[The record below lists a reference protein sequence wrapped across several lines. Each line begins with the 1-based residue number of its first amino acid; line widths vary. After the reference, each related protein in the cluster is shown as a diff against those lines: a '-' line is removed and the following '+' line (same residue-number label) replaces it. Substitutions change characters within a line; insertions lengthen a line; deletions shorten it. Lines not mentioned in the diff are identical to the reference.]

1 MIMKNNFVYKELIA
15 VVKFKDYFKEAND
28 FLKDDKVLSDK
39 GFSVSVIN
47 ENANH
52 GIAMTH
58 KKQTSGLML
67 NGILAQ
73 YDAKD
78 IPIEV
83 AKNNILTVFEKLQEA
98 RWRFSKTDDIEYV
111 NIGIKVEY
119 DIDDNEVKLLRLPNN
134 INSWLSQINFKDKF
148 NHTIDYYLDKN
159 KLLIS
164 MDINS
169 KGIKEATLKDILQ
182 KVNSYVYNP
191 TDFLKCLGASVPSDI
206 PRDLGY
212 IIS

>member
-1 MIMKNNFVYKELIA
+1 MENNGNFKELIA
-15 VVKFKDYFKEAND
+15 VVKFKDYFKEASD

-52 GIAMTH
+52 GVAMIH
-58 KKQTSGLML
+58 KKQTSGLMV
-67 NGILAQ
+67 NGVLAQ

-78 IPIEV
+78 IPVKV
-83 AKNNILTVFEKLQEA
+83 AIDNILKTLEKLQEA
-98 RWRFSKTDDIEYV
+98 RWRFARTDDIEYI
-111 NIGIKVEY
+111 NIGVKIEY
-119 DIDDNEVKLLRLPNN
+119 EINENEKKLLRLPNN
-134 INSWLSQINFKDKF
+134 IDVWMSKIEFKDKF
-148 NHTIDYYLDKN
+148 NHTIEYNLQKN
-159 KLLIS
+159 KLSIS

-169 KGIKEATLKDILQ
+169 KNIKEATIKDILQ

-191 TDFLKCLGASVPSDI
+191 TDFLKCLGASISNDI
-206 PRDLGY
+206 PRDLSY